1 MKFRGDFQLPDDFQY
16 PTVLNSDEITREVR
30 AMMFAKAL
38 RKANL
43 VILDRE
49 TVAAAVAVAKG
60 FTPRWTEY
68 ECFTQMQDALGG
80 REGAMGESDN

>member
-1 MKFRGDFQLPDDFQY
+1 MSAREKAVEVLALHLWRKQFGGHHEKAYEPYFQ
-16 PTVLNSDEITREVR
+16 NTRDML
-30 AMMFAKAL
+30 AAL
-38 RKANL
+38 HAANL

-49 TVAAAVAVAKG
+49 TVAAAVAVAKS

-80 REGAMGESDN
+80 DE

>member
-1 MKFRGDFQLPDDFQY
+1 MTDTHRRAVEAIDSWFKSSYKNLGY
-16 PTVLNSDEITREVR
+16 GNEILARVR
-30 AMMFAKAL
+30 A
-38 RKANL
+38 ANL
-43 VILDRE
+43 IILDRE

-80 REGAMGESDN
+80 DE